1 MGSPQ
6 TKYIIMQEPGYKYRN
21 TPEHLSHGEQEVS
34 VALESLFWV
43 DIDLVKVGKVGS
55 VERFV

>member
-1 MGSPQ
+1 
-6 TKYIIMQEPGYKYRN
+6 MQEPGYKYRN